1 VRGRRGSN
9 VVVNYAGSKDAAE
22 EVAKMINE
30 MDGPARAIAVKV
42 QLPRNFP
49 FSIRGASAAQ
59 LSLCRHAPISLSLR
73 PLGVSTEDN
82 PNA

>member
-1 VRGRRGSN
+1 MLGCRGSN

-30 MDGPARAIAVKV
+30 MDGPAKAIAVKV

-59 LSLCRHAPISLSLR
+59 SALCRHAPISISLR
-73 PLGVSTEDN
+73 PLDIGWCLN
-82 PNA
+82 